1 MSKQI
6 IFLLGIFCALA
17 LSACATA
24 TPVAPPPAPTAAPAA
39 AFPLTITDDAGR
51 TVTIKAEPKRV
62 VSLAPSNTE
71 TIYALGKGATVVGV
85 TQYCNYPP
93 EAKEKPQVGG
103 FAKIDL
109 EKVVGLSPDLVLATN
124 LHAKSVVPELEKR
137 GLVVVV
143 VEPKNVSEVVTKMAT
158 FGKLLG
164 ASAAATQLSAQM
176 QSRIDAVTSQVVT
189 KMATFGKLLGASAAA
204 TQLSAQMQS
213 RIDAVT
219 SQVATAKT
227 KPRVFYEI
235 DASLYTPGP
244 GSFIDDLL
252 SKAGGANIAA
262 DAKGAYVQL
271 SAEVILAKDPEVIL
285 LGDML
290 FGETPEKLK
299 ARAGWSN
306 LTAVKTN
313 RVVPI
318 ANEDV
323 VARPGPRIVEGLE
336 LVARALY
343 PDLFK

>member
-1 MSKQI
+1 MNNKI
-6 IFLLGIFCALA
+6 FFLVGIFLALV

-24 TPVAPPPAPTAAPAA
+24 TQVPPTPAATAAPAA

-71 TIYALGKGATVVGV
+71 TIYALGKGANVVGV

-103 FAKIDL
+103 FSKIDL
-109 EKVVGLSPDLVLATN
+109 EKVVGLAPDLVLATN
-124 LHAKSVVPELEKR
+124 LHAKSIVPELEKR

-143 VEPKNVSEVVTKMAT
+143 VEPKNVSEVVSKMAT

-164 ASAAATQLSAQM
+164 ASAQATQLSAQM
-176 QSRIDAVTSQVVT
+176 QSRIDAV
-189 KMATFGKLLGASAAA
+189 ASK
-204 TQLSAQMQS
+204 
-213 RIDAVT
+213 
-219 SQVATAKT
+219 VATAKT

-252 SKAGGANIAA
+252 TKAGGANIAA
-262 DAKGAYVQL
+262 NAKGSYVQL
-271 SAEVILAKDPEVIL
+271 SAEVILAQDPEVIL

-306 LTAVKTN
+306 LTAVKNN

>member
-1 MSKQI
+1 MNNK
-6 IFLLGIFCALA
+6 IFFLIGIFFVLA

-24 TPVAPPPAPTAAPAA
+24 TPVAPTPAPTTAPVA

-51 TVTIKAEPKRV
+51 TITIKAEPKRV

-71 TIYALGKGATVVGV
+71 TIYALGKGANVVGV

-103 FAKIDL
+103 FSKIDL

-124 LHAKSVVPELEKR
+124 LHAKSIVPELEKR

-143 VEPKNVSEVVTKMAT
+143 VEPKNVTEVVSKMAT

-164 ASAAATQLSAQM
+164 ASAEATKLSAQM
-176 QSRIDAVTSQVVT
+176 QSRIDAV
-189 KMATFGKLLGASAAA
+189 ASK
-204 TQLSAQMQS
+204 
-213 RIDAVT
+213 
-219 SQVATAKT
+219 VATAKA

-244 GSFIDDLL
+244 GSFIDDMLA
-252 SKAGGANIAA
+252 KAGGANIAS
-262 DAKGAYVQL
+262 DAKGSYVQL

-306 LTAVKTN
+306 LNAVKNN

-318 ANEDV
+318 TNEDV
-323 VARPGPRIVEGLE
+323 VARPGPRIVEGLD
-336 LVARALY
+336 LIARALY

>member
-1 MSKQI
+1 MNNKI
-6 IFLLGIFCALA
+6 FFLMGIFLALA

-24 TPVAPPPAPTAAPAA
+24 TPVAPTPAPTAAPAA

-71 TIYALGKGATVVGV
+71 TIYALGKGANVVGV

-103 FAKIDL
+103 FSKIDL

-124 LHAKSVVPELEKR
+124 IHAKSIVPELEKR

-143 VEPKNVSEVVTKMAT
+143 VEPKNVTEVVAKMAT

-164 ASAAATQLSAQM
+164 ASAQATQLSAQM
-176 QSRIDAVTSQVVT
+176 QSRIDAVTT
-189 KMATFGKLLGASAAA
+189 K
-204 TQLSAQMQS
+204 
-213 RIDAVT
+213 
-219 SQVATAKT
+219 VATAKT

-235 DASLYTPGP
+235 DANLYTPGP

-252 SKAGGANIAA
+252 NKAGGVNIAA
-262 DAKGAYVQL
+262 DAKGSYAQL

-299 ARAGWSN
+299 ARAGWAN

-318 ANEDV
+318 TNEDV